1 MKIRI
6 ELVGYLS
13 RIGLPN
19 GYRGGELDVANQIS
33 LGDALLSI
41 GVDEHTPLFVS
52 VNQKFATRD
61 QVLQN
66 GDVVK
71 LIPPISGG

>member
-6 ELVGYLS
+6 ELVGFLA

-19 GYRGGELDVANQIS
+19 GFVGGELDVPDDTTLDTVLDQ
-33 LGDALLSI
+33 LGIA
-41 GVDEHTPLFVS
+41 HNTPWLVS
-52 VNQKFATRD
+52 VNRRLADRD
-61 QVLQN
+61 RVLIE

-71 LIPPISGG
+71 IIPPISGG